1 MDYFQGR
8 FSVSIHLYTSIP
20 PAPAG
25 GAASQSSA
33 QECLEQLI
41 LQGLLRLFLVKI
53 FLDMNHQLDAVL
65 LIHKIVF
72 QCFKSNKFCPYMSL
86 SSFETSECQLGA
98 PWFFLNKL
106 LQIWA
111 SFRCRCS
118 INYGEQEPSWTSG
131 HSLAPYSQMPA
142 EMEQIIPPNE
152 EKSPSESL
160 VL

>member
-72 QCFKSNKFCPYMSL
+72 SMF
-86 SSFETSECQLGA
+86 
-98 PWFFLNKL
+98 
-106 LQIWA
+106 QI
-111 SFRCRCS
+111 
-118 INYGEQEPSWTSG
+118 
-131 HSLAPYSQMPA
+131 
-142 EMEQIIPPNE
+142 
-152 EKSPSESL
+152 K
-160 VL
+160 